1 MAMGEKLFD
10 TILVATDGS
19 DRNITAVQEAIRIA
33 AWTGAVLHAVYVI
46 DAGTFES
53 ASADVVVGDTYRVI
67 QTEAEQAL
75 SRVQSL
81 AGDIMVK
88 TTILEGKPAPEI
100 VRFAAA
106 EKIDLIVIGTQGKKG
121 IERIL
126 LGSVAETI
134 IRLAG
139 CKVLVVK

>member
-1 MAMGEKLFD
+1 MAEKLF
-10 TILVATDGS
+10 TNILVATDGS
-19 DRNITAVQEAIRIA
+19 DRNITAVEEAIRIA
-33 AWTGAVLHAVYVI
+33 TGCGAALNAVYVI

-53 ASADVVVGDTYRVI
+53 ASADVVMEDTYRI
-67 QTEAEQAL
+67 IKAEAEQAL
-75 SRVQSL
+75 KQVRSL
-81 AGDIMVK
+81 SGNIEVK
-88 TTILEGKPAPEI
+88 TTVIEGKPAQEI
-100 VRFAAA
+100 VRFATA

-126 LGSVAETI
+126 LGSVAESI

>member
-1 MAMGEKLFD
+1 MGEKLFD

-33 AWTGAVLHAVYVI
+33 AGTNAVLHAVYVI